1 VNSSFRLRRAVDFQ
15 RVRAERRAVGDHL
28 LRVQA
33 CPNQLGH
40 PRFGIAA
47 GRRLGGAVER
57 NLVRRRL
64 RAAAASERAA
74 LLPFDLVLIPAPGA
88 VRSSYHELARSLQH
102 NLDRLGVLRR

>member
-1 VNSSFRLRRAVDFQ
+1 M
-15 RVRAERRAVGDHL
+15 RAERRAAGDQV

-47 GRRLGGAVER
+47 GRRLGGAVQR

-64 RAAAASERAA
+64 RAAAAAELGA
-74 LLPFDLVLIPAPGA
+74 LLGFDLVLIPAPGA
-88 VRSSYHELARSLQH
+88 AQRSYHELARSLQR
-102 NLDRLGVLRR
+102 NLDRLGVRAR